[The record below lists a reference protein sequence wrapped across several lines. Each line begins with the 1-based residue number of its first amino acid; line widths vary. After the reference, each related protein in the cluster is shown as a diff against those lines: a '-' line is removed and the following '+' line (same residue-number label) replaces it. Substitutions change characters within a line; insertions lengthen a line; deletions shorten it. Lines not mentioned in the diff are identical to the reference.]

1 MVIFRHFT
9 QFGEENENV
18 VLFEIGGL
26 QMKVRLLSVSRASAN
41 GKDVPA
47 LRISGDWLEK
57 IGFRQGKNFI
67 VKGRAGE
74 LTLQLVTLEEA
85 GPCE

>member
-1 MVIFRHFT
+1 
-9 QFGEENENV
+9 
-18 VLFEIGGL
+18 
-26 QMKVRLLSVSRASAN
+26 MKVRLLTVSSATAN
-41 GKDVPA
+41 DKDVPV
-47 LRISGDWLEK
+47 LRLSGDWLDK

-67 VKGRAGE
+67 VKERAGE

>member
-1 MVIFRHFT
+1 
-9 QFGEENENV
+9 
-18 VLFEIGGL
+18 
-26 QMKVRLLSVSRASAN
+26 MKVRLLTVSNVNAG

-47 LRISGDWLEK
+47 LKISGDWLTK

-67 VKGRAGE
+67 VKERAGE
-74 LTLQLVTLEEA
+74 LTLQLVTIEEA